1 MTNPT
6 NPAAIS
12 RRPRLRA
19 KNFKGGYLSEQRG
32 DYLTFF
38 IAMAKAIPDD

>member
-6 NPAAIS
+6 NPAAIK

-19 KNFKGGYLSEQRG
+19 KNFKGGYLSKQRG
-32 DYLTFF
+32 EYLVFF
-38 IAMAKAIPDD
+38 AAMAKAIPDD